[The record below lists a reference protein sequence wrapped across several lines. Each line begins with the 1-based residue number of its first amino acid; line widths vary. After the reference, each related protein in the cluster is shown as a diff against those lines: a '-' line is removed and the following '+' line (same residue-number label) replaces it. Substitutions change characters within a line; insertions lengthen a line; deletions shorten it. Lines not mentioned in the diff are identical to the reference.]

1 MQNYKIIITRNT
13 SVYTFYNLCFA
24 LVKDMEADAQVV
36 RLRLIMCLS
45 LLCPTYVP
53 DSLDVCLWFVRCVF
67 YVILIMM
74 KPVSHHDET
83 SVSSR

>member
-24 LVKDMEADAQVV
+24 SVKDLEVDTQVV
-36 RLRLIMCLS
+36 RPRLIMCLS

-53 DSLDVCLWFVRCVF
+53 DSLDVCIPFLRCVSL
-67 YVILIMM
+67 V
-74 KPVSHHDET
+74 
-83 SVSSR
+83 R

>member
-24 LVKDMEADAQVV
+24 LVKDMEANTQVV
-36 RLRLIMCLS
+36 LLRLIMCLS

-53 DSLDVCLWFVRCVF
+53 HSLDVYILFLRCMS
-67 YVILIMM
+67 LI
-74 KPVSHHDET
+74 
-83 SVSSR
+83 R

>member
-24 LVKDMEADAQVV
+24 LVKDMEVDTQVV

-53 DSLDVCLWFVRCVF
+53 DSLDVCLLFLRCVSL
-67 YVILIMM
+67 V
-74 KPVSHHDET
+74 
-83 SVSSR
+83 R

>member
-24 LVKDMEADAQVV
+24 LVKDMEADTQVV
-36 RLRLIMCLS
+36 RLRLIMCLP

-53 DSLDVCLWFVRCVF
+53 DSLDVCILFLRCVSL
-67 YVILIMM
+67 V
-74 KPVSHHDET
+74 
-83 SVSSR
+83 R

>member
-24 LVKDMEADAQVV
+24 SVKDLEVDTQVV
-36 RLRLIMCLS
+36 RPRLIMCLS

-53 DSLDVCLWFVRCVF
+53 DSLDVCILFLRCVS
-67 YVILIMM
+67 LI
-74 KPVSHHDET
+74 
-83 SVSSR
+83 R

>member
-24 LVKDMEADAQVV
+24 LLKDMEVDTQVV
-36 RLRLIMCLS
+36 RLRLIMCQS

-53 DSLDVCLWFVRCVF
+53 DSLDIYFLFVRCAS
-67 YVILIMM
+67 LI
-74 KPVSHHDET
+74 H
-83 SVSSR
+83 

>member
-36 RLRLIMCLS
+36 RPRLIMCLS

-53 DSLDVCLWFVRCVF
+53 HSLDICLPFLRCVSL
-67 YVILIMM
+67 VC
-74 KPVSHHDET
+74 
-83 SVSSR
+83 

>member
-24 LVKDMEADAQVV
+24 LVKDMEVDTQVV

-45 LLCPTYVP
+45 LLFPTYVP
-53 DSLDVCLWFVRCVF
+53 DSLDVCIPFLRCVSL
-67 YVILIMM
+67 V
-74 KPVSHHDET
+74 P
-83 SVSSR
+83 

>member
-24 LVKDMEADAQVV
+24 LVKDMEVDTQVV

-53 DSLDVCLWFVRCVF
+53 NSLDVCLWFVRCMYF
-67 YVILIMM
+67 I
-74 KPVSHHDET
+74 
-83 SVSSR
+83 R

>member
-24 LVKDMEADAQVV
+24 LVKDMEADTQVV
-36 RLRLIMCLS
+36 RLRLIICLS

-53 DSLDVCLWFVRCVF
+53 DSLDVCILFLRCVSL
-67 YVILIMM
+67 V
-74 KPVSHHDET
+74 
-83 SVSSR
+83 R

>member
-24 LVKDMEADAQVV
+24 LVKDMEVDAQVV
-36 RLRLIMCLS
+36 CLRLTMCLS

-53 DSLDVCLWFVRCVF
+53 DSLDVCLLFLRCVSL
-67 YVILIMM
+67 V
-74 KPVSHHDET
+74 
-83 SVSSR
+83 R

>member
-24 LVKDMEADAQVV
+24 LVKDMEVDTQVV

-53 DSLDVCLWFVRCVF
+53 DSLDVCLSFVR
-67 YVILIMM
+67 YM
-74 KPVSHHDET
+74 
-83 SVSSR
+83 SSIR

>member
-24 LVKDMEADAQVV
+24 LVKDMEVDAQVV
-36 RLRLIMCLS
+36 CLRLIMCLS

-53 DSLDVCLWFVRCVF
+53 DSLDVCIPFLRCVSL
-67 YVILIMM
+67 V
-74 KPVSHHDET
+74 
-83 SVSSR
+83 R

>member
-24 LVKDMEADAQVV
+24 LVKDMEVDTQVV
-36 RLRLIMCLS
+36 RLRLIICLS

-53 DSLDVCLWFVRCVF
+53 DSLDVCILFLRCVS
-67 YVILIMM
+67 LI
-74 KPVSHHDET
+74 
-83 SVSSR
+83 R

>member
-24 LVKDMEADAQVV
+24 SVKDLEVDTQVV
-36 RLRLIMCLS
+36 RPRLIMCLS

-53 DSLDVCLWFVRCVF
+53 HSLDICILFVRCVS
-67 YVILIMM
+67 LI
-74 KPVSHHDET
+74 
-83 SVSSR
+83 R

>member
-24 LVKDMEADAQVV
+24 LVKDMEVDTQVV
-36 RLRLIMCLS
+36 RPRLIMCLS

-53 DSLDVCLWFVRCVF
+53 DSLDICILFLRCVSL
-67 YVILIMM
+67 V
-74 KPVSHHDET
+74 
-83 SVSSR
+83 R

>member
-13 SVYTFYNLCFA
+13 SIYTFYNLCFA
-24 LVKDMEADAQVV
+24 LVKDMEVDTQVV

-53 DSLDVCLWFVRCVF
+53 DSLDVCILFLRCVSL
-67 YVILIMM
+67 V
-74 KPVSHHDET
+74 
-83 SVSSR
+83 R

>member
-13 SVYTFYNLCFA
+13 SIYTFYNLCFA
-24 LVKDMEADAQVV
+24 LVKDLEADTQIV

-53 DSLDVCLWFVRCVF
+53 DLLDVCLWFVRCMSF
-67 YVILIMM
+67 I
-74 KPVSHHDET
+74 
-83 SVSSR
+83 R

>member
-36 RLRLIMCLS
+36 RPRLIMCLP

-53 DSLDVCLWFVRCVF
+53 DSLDVCILFLRCVSL
-67 YVILIMM
+67 V
-74 KPVSHHDET
+74 
-83 SVSSR
+83 R

>member
-24 LVKDMEADAQVV
+24 SVKDLEVDTQVV
-36 RLRLIMCLS
+36 RPRLIMCLS

-53 DSLDVCLWFVRCVF
+53 DSLDVCILFLRCVSL
-67 YVILIMM
+67 V
-74 KPVSHHDET
+74 
-83 SVSSR
+83 R